1 MRQRRILQWVV
12 VGVLLVAAVVV
23 VGLRLM
29 GGTPLV
35 QADITFTIALD
46 ADQRT
51 RIAYN
56 VGGYPTTFLV
66 DEEGVIR
73 GMRPG
78 AFLNEAALLAWLG
91 DISANEATSPSLGIA
106 PRIGYT
112 APEFALPTL
121 EGGTVVL
128 SELRGKW
135 VLINFWTTWCY
146 YCVRQQPYLQAAFDK
161 RGAEVEFIGINVGES
176 EATVRRH
183 IEG

>member
-1 MRQRRILQWVV
+1 MRQRRIVQWVV
-12 VGVLLVAAVVV
+12 VGVLVVAAVIV
-23 VGLRLM
+23 VGWRLT
-29 GGTPLV
+29 GGTPPV

-51 RIAYN
+51 RVAYN

-78 AFLNEAALLAWLG
+78 AFVNEAALLAWLG
-91 DISANEATSPSLGIA
+91 DITASEATSPSSEVA
-106 PRIGYT
+106 PRIGYA

-121 EGGTVVL
+121 EGGMVVL

-146 YCVRQQPYLQAAFDK
+146 YCVRQQPYLQAAFEE
-161 RGAEVEFIGINVGES
+161 RGGEVEFIGINVGES

-183 IEG
+183 IGG